1 MSKKNRFF
9 EPDSPFFKN
18 IYTYIDMEKIKRGRT
33 KKMKYIY
40 NEERN
45 RIACGANSPHFIKAI
60 YEDLITHDQ
69 RALFLHTVS
78 NMPKQQHTIA
88 TNFMNENEGLVSIT
102 EIPRRMYEKWLGKN
116 EDFLTIKNEAV
127 PISFVLD
134 YLIADD
140 VLKTGNLYRK
150 RQLLSE
156 KDASLLDDIRMSYDM
171 AKEEKDVIREVPD
184 MDL

>member
-1 MSKKNRFF
+1 
-9 EPDSPFFKN
+9 
-18 IYTYIDMEKIKRGRT
+18 
-33 KKMKYIY
+33 MKYIH

-60 YEDLITHDQ
+60 YEDTITHEE

-88 TNFMNENEGLVSIT
+88 MNFINENEGLVSIT
-102 EIPRRMYEKWLGKN
+102 EIPRKTYEQWLGSGN
-116 EDFLTIKNEAV
+116 DFISIKNENI
-127 PISFVLD
+127 PISYVLD

-150 RQLLSE
+150 QQLLSE
-156 KDASLLDDIRMSYDM
+156 RDATLLDDIYMSFELS
-171 AKEEKDVIREVPD
+171 KEDKDIVREVPD
-184 MDL
+184 LDL